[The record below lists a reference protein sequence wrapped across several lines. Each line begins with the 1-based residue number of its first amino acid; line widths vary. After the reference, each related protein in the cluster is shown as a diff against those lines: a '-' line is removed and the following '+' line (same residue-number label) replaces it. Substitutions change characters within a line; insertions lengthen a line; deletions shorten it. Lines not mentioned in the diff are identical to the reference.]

1 MPRPAPQISHP
12 GDYRRASR
20 VGGTLT
26 LKLHI
31 DAEAPADF
39 PSDVVE
45 VVNANAKTLKFEQ
58 SVYDHA
64 GRDQN
69 TAAVSFALRPG

>member
-1 MPRPAPQISHP
+1 M
-12 GDYRRASR
+12 
-20 VGGTLT
+20 T

-39 PSDVVE
+39 PSDVVD

-58 SVYDHA
+58 S
-64 GRDQN
+64 GF
-69 TAAVSFALRPG
+69 S